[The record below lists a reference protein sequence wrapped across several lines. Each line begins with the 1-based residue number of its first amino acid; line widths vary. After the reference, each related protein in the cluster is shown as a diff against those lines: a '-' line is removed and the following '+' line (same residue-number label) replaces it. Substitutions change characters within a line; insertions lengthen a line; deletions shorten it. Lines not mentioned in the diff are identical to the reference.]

1 MRTCIYNKNNNKL
14 NKQKLMINKQ
24 KCIALLFLPFFCFS
38 SSAEYLSVGVDQSFL
53 HEAPSDS
60 TKKTFIVTKGYPL
73 EVLVSLKEWKKVK
86 DHQGAI
92 NWIPSNHLSSKKM
105 VLNFKDNN
113 PIYLEPNESSP
124 TLAFAAENVVLE
136 IVDNKRIDNWIKV
149 YSKLTEVEGF
159 ISIENLWGIK

>member
-24 KCIALLFLPFFCFS
+24 KCVALLFLAFFCFS
-38 SSAEYLSVGVDQSFL
+38 LSAEYLSVGVDQAFL

-92 NWIPSNHLSSKKM
+92 NWIASNQLSSKKM
-105 VLNFKDNN
+105 VLNFKANN
-113 PIYLEPNESSP
+113 LIHLEPNDSSP
-124 TLAFAAENVVLE
+124 TLAFVSENVVLE

-149 YSKLTEVEGF
+149 YSKSTEVEGF
-159 ISIENLWGIK
+159 ISIENLWG